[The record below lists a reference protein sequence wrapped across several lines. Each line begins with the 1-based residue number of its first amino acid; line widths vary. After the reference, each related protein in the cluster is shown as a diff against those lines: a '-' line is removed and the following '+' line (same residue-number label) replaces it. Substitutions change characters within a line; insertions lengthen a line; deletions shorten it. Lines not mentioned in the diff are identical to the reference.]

1 MYAEYT
7 QLLLTFPALVP
18 WLKRSK
24 GVYINK
30 SRGGK
35 YAKRNIISPP
45 LRSSQGGQNLNCK
58 FKTFGFLDD
67 LDTLKVHIQSS
78 YLASTTLSLLQTKI
92 AEKNTKLIFI
102 CSSLYYDL
110 IFFKFFSNPLI
121 LFIKV
126 KYFQCASMY
135 GKCRLQNNG
144 HSKSTC
150 EM

>member
-1 MYAEYT
+1 M
-7 QLLLTFPALVP
+7 
-18 WLKRSK
+18 
-24 GVYINK
+24 
-30 SRGGK
+30 
-35 YAKRNIISPP
+35 
-45 LRSSQGGQNLNCK
+45 GQNFNCK
-58 FKTFGFLDD
+58 LKTFGL
-67 LDTLKVHIQSS
+67 LDTLKVHMQSIYPTS
-78 YLASTTLSLLQTKI
+78 TLSLLQTKI